1 MKEDYQT
8 IYRKTLSA
16 FLAVIFALEA
26 GSVAAMAGM
35 PAVAM
40 AADVENTGAE
50 TVDTAAESL
59 YVGEE
64 PEQKAAVSENSRK
77 NENGWEIGKEG
88 EDPLETYNGI
98 PTEWLNESE
107 ESIYNPESGNYLTR
121 DAFYRASTKKGI
133 PVSYTHL
140 RAHETSV

>member
-50 TVDTAAESL
+50 TADTAAESL
-59 YVGEE
+59 
-64 PEQKAAVSENSRK
+64 
-77 NENGWEIGKEG
+77 
-88 EDPLETYNGI
+88 
-98 PTEWLNESE
+98 
-107 ESIYNPESGNYLTR
+107 
-121 DAFYRASTKKGI
+121 
-133 PVSYTHL
+133 
-140 RAHETSV
+140 